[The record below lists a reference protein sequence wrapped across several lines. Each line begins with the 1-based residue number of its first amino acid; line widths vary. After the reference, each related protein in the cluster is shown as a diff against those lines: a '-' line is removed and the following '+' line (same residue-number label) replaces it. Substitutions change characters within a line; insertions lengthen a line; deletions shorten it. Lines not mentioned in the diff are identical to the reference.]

1 VTFSVGGVSRPI
13 IAPEEFSAERPHLAR
28 PYRTDPD
35 GVRGPTPWAARG
47 TSYRRTSRGYY
58 LPASISGDTAEQRIV
73 EAAQVLPSLGGVTG
87 WAALRWMGARWLTG
101 VDAGGELRRVDLV
114 TGYCDILSQAGFL
127 VSQERLGPTELVV
140 HDGLSVTEP
149 VRSLYFAMRYAPS
162 VRAAVV
168 LADMTAYDDV
178 VSLAELAAY
187 CPANRGWTGAPQ
199 AREALSLADENAW
212 SPKEVDTR
220 LCWQLD
226 ADLPR
231 PLTNRP
237 VFDRWGHHI
246 GTPDLLDVEAGL
258 VVQYHGATHL
268 DPAQRRVDLG
278 SEAAYRAFGLETLEV
293 VGRMTRGELVDRM
306 LAARRRSR
314 FEAESTRAWTADPP
328 GWWTPTTSVAV
339 RRSLADDQR
348 RRMLAYRRI
357 SA

>member
-1 VTFSVGGVSRPI
+1 MRRPI
-13 IAPEEFSAERPHLAR
+13 IAPEEFSPERAHLVR
-28 PYRTDPD
+28 PFRTDPA
-35 GVRGPTPWAARG
+35 GVVGPTPWAARG

-58 LPASISGDTAEQRIV
+58 LPATFAADSAEQRIV
-73 EAAQVLPSLGGVTG
+73 EAAQVLPSFGGVTG
-87 WAALRWMGARWLTG
+87 WAALHWAGARWLTG
-101 VDAGGELRRVDLV
+101 VDAAGELRCVDLA
-114 TGYCDILSQAGFL
+114 TGYCDIVNQAGFL
-127 VSQERLGPTELVV
+127 VSQERLGPDELVV

-178 VSLAELAAY
+178 VSLAQLADY
-187 CPANRGWTGAPQ
+187 CPAHRGWTGAPQ

-237 VFDRWGHHI
+237 VFDRSGRHI
-246 GTPDLLDVEAGL
+246 GTPDLLDAGAGL

-268 DPAQRRVDLG
+268 HPAQRRVDLG
-278 SEAAYRAFGLETLEV
+278 SEAAYRGVGLETLEI
-293 VGRMTRGELVDRM
+293 VGGMSRGEMVDRM
-306 LAARRRSR
+306 TDARRRSR
-314 FEAESTRAWTADPP
+314 FEAESTRAWTVEPP
-328 GWWTPTTSVAV
+328 SWWNPTTSVAV
-339 RRSLADDQR
+339 RRALADDQR
-348 RRMLAYRRI
+348 RRMLGYRRI